1 MLVFLIS
8 YLKNSIYLIK
18 NYTLLNM
25 EMLKKVAIIGSGIC
39 GAYLANALAA
49 KYEVY
54 LFEKARGLGGRSASK
69 RQAETSFDYGVSYF
83 SIQDP
88 DLKSF
93 LTDSLF
99 HENIELL
106 DRKVVK
112 LDRNDKENSEN
123 QILVSEGTARENAAG
138 GVWEQSTEAL
148 FVSKPYGNSFA
159 KALLKDL
166 KNIFLE
172 TRIQGV
178 VKENAGNVNVVEPRS
193 LNDSTYRLILENA
206 AEFDVD
212 FDIIISTAP
221 AAQSAQIY
229 AKYGDLV
236 KSLSTVK
243 YSPAFVLM
251 FSLKHSAAVFSSP
264 VVSESIS
271 KIRDA
276 DILKIK
282 NSIIEEIV
290 FNHKKPLR
298 DSTTPAFVIKASRS
312 FTENNLE
319 MEHALIEEALLNE
332 FFSIMEFDLDS
343 IPRLGFKH
351 LHRWLYSTSSNNL
364 EEYADLRL
372 ENLQDRDMISRDDK
386 QESLFL
392 KAEDEEIYAV
402 GDYILGSLGVE
413 ASLLGAR
420 ALARILGV

>member
-8 YLKNSIYLIK
+8 YLENSIYLIK
-18 NYTLLNM
+18 KYILLNM

-39 GAYLANALAA
+39 GAYLANALAV

-54 LFEKARGLGGRSASK
+54 VFEKARGLGGRSASK

-93 LTDSLF
+93 LSGALF

-106 DRKVVK
+106 DRKIIK
-112 LDRNDKENSEN
+112 LDRNDKENSKN
-123 QILVSEGTARENAAG
+123 QIVESFSEGTARKNAEG
-138 GVWEQSTEAL
+138 GVWEQFTEAL

-159 KALLKDL
+159 KALLKDI

-178 VKENAGNVNVVEPRS
+178 VKENTGNVVEPRS
-193 LNDSTYRLILENA
+193 LNDSKYKLVLENA
-206 AEFDVD
+206 AEFDVG

-229 AKYGDLV
+229 AKYDDLV

-243 YSPAFVLM
+243 YNPAFVLM
-251 FSLKHSAAVFSSP
+251 FSLKQSAAVFSSP
-264 VVSESIS
+264 AVSESIS

-290 FNHKKPLR
+290 FNYKKPLR
-298 DSTTPAFVIKASRS
+298 DSSTPAFVIKASKS
-312 FTENNLE
+312 FTETNLDK
-319 MEHALIEEALLNE
+319 EHALIEEALLNE
-332 FFSIMEFDLDS
+332 FFSIMGFDLDS
-343 IPRLGFKH
+343 IPEVK
-351 LHRWLYSTSSNNL
+351 
-364 EEYADLRL
+364 
-372 ENLQDRDMISRDDK
+372 
-386 QESLFL
+386 
-392 KAEDEEIYAV
+392 
-402 GDYILGSLGVE
+402 
-413 ASLLGAR
+413 
-420 ALARILGV
+420 

>member
-8 YLKNSIYLIK
+8 YLENSIYLIK

-25 EMLKKVAIIGSGIC
+25 EMLRKVAIIGSGIC
-39 GAYLANALAA
+39 GAYLATSLAA
-49 KYEVY
+49 KYNVY
-54 LFEKARGLGGRSASK
+54 VFEKARGLGGRSASK

-93 LTDSLF
+93 LSGALF

-106 DRKVVK
+106 DRKIIK
-112 LDRNDKENSEN
+112 LDRNDKENSETR
-123 QILVSEGTARENAAG
+123 IVVPEGTTRENAEG
-138 GVWEQSTEAL
+138 VVWEQSTEAL

-159 KALLKDL
+159 KALLKDI

-178 VKENAGNVNVVEPRS
+178 VKNGLVQQPLE
-193 LNDSTYRLILENA
+193 NDSKYKLVLENA

-229 AKYGDLV
+229 SKYDDLV
-236 KSLSTVK
+236 KSLSTVE
-243 YSPAFVLM
+243 YDPAFVLM
-251 FSLKHSAAVFSSP
+251 FSLKQSAAMFLSP
-264 VVSESIS
+264 AVSESIS

-282 NSIIEEIV
+282 NSIIEEII

-298 DSTTPAFVIKASRS
+298 DSTTPAFVIKASKS

-319 MEHALIEEALLNE
+319 MEHALIEEALFNE
-332 FFSIMEFDLDS
+332 FFSIMGFDLDS
-343 IPRLGFKH
+343 IPELGFKH
-351 LHRWLYSTSSNNL
+351 LHRWLYSTSSL
-364 EEYADLRL
+364 K
-372 ENLQDRDMISRDDK
+372 DRDMISRDDK

-392 KAEDEEIYAV
+392 KAKGEEIYAV
-402 GDYILGSLGVE
+402 GDYILETLGVE
-413 ASLLGAR
+413 ASLLSAR

>member
-1 MLVFLIS
+1 
-8 YLKNSIYLIK
+8 
-18 NYTLLNM
+18 M
-25 EMLKKVAIIGSGIC
+25 EVLKKVAIIGSGIC

-69 RQAETSFDYGVSYF
+69 RQSETSFDYGVSYF
-83 SIQDP
+83 SIQDL

-93 LTDSLF
+93 LSGALF

-106 DRKVVK
+106 DRKIIK

-123 QILVSEGTARENAAG
+123 QIVVSEGTACKNAEG

-159 KALLKDL
+159 KALLKDI

-172 TRIQGV
+172 TKIQSV
-178 VKENAGNVNVVEPRS
+178 VKNTVTKIK
-193 LNDSTYRLILENA
+193 DSKQSQNGLMQQPLQSDSKYKLILENA

-212 FDIIISTAP
+212 FDIVISTAP

-229 AKYGDLV
+229 AKYDDLV

-243 YSPAFVLM
+243 YNPAFVLM
-251 FSLKHSAAVFSSP
+251 FSLKQSAAVFSALA
-264 VVSESIS
+264 VSDGIS

-298 DSTTPAFVIKASRS
+298 DSTTPAFVIKASKS

-332 FFSIMEFDLDS
+332 FFSIMGFDLDS
-343 IPRLGFKH
+343 MPELGFKH
-351 LHRWLYSTSSNNL
+351 LHRWLYSTSSLKNC
-364 EEYADLRL
+364 
-372 ENLQDRDMISRDDK
+372 DMISRSNE

-392 KAEDEEIYAV
+392 KAKGEEIYAV
-402 GDYILGSLGVE
+402 GDYILEGDENTEIEDCEQSLETLGVE
-413 ASLLGAR
+413 LSLLSAR

>member
-1 MLVFLIS
+1 
-8 YLKNSIYLIK
+8 
-18 NYTLLNM
+18 M

-54 LFEKARGLGGRSASK
+54 VFEKARGLGGRSASK
-69 RQAETSFDYGVSYF
+69 RQGETSFDYGVSYF

-123 QILVSEGTARENAAG
+123 QILVSEGTARENAAS
-138 GVWEQSTEAL
+138 GVWEQFTEAL

-178 VKENAGNVNVVEPRS
+178 VKENAGNVVEPRS
-193 LNDSTYRLILENA
+193 LNDSKYKLILENA

-221 AAQSAQIY
+221 AEQTAQIY
-229 AKYGDLV
+229 AKYDDLV

-243 YSPAFVLM
+243 YNPAFVLM
-251 FSLKHSAAVFSSP
+251 FSLKQSAAVFSSP
-264 VVSESIS
+264 TVSDTIS

-282 NSIIEEIV
+282 NSIIEEII

-298 DSTTPAFVIKASRS
+298 DLNTAAFVIKASRS
-312 FTENNLE
+312 FTEINLE

-332 FFSIMEFDLDS
+332 FFSIMGFDLDS
-343 IPRLGFKH
+343 SPELGFKH
-351 LHRWLYSTSSNNL
+351 LHRWLYSTPSNKL
-364 EEYADLRL
+364 G
-372 ENLQDRDMISRDDK
+372 
-386 QESLFL
+386 SLFL
-392 KAEDEEIYAV
+392 KAKGEEIYAV
-402 GDYILGSLGVE
+402 GDYILEGGGNPGIEDCEQGLGACGVE
-413 ASLLGAR
+413 ASLLSAR
-420 ALARILGV
+420 ALAQFF

>member
-1 MLVFLIS
+1 
-8 YLKNSIYLIK
+8 
-18 NYTLLNM
+18 M

-39 GAYLANALAA
+39 GAYLANSLAA

-88 DLKSF
+88 DLQGF
-93 LTDSLF
+93 LSGALF

-106 DRKVVK
+106 DRKIIK

-123 QILVSEGTARENAAG
+123 RIVVLEGTAGENAEG
-138 GVWEQSTEAL
+138 GAWEQSTEAL

-159 KALLKDL
+159 KVLLKDI

-172 TRIQGV
+172 TRIQSV
-178 VKENAGNVNVVEPRS
+178 VKENAGNVVELGS
-193 LNDSTYRLILENA
+193 LNDSKYRLVLENA

-221 AAQSAQIY
+221 AAQSAAIY
-229 AKYGDLV
+229 ANYDDLV
-236 KSLSTVK
+236 KGLSTVK
-243 YSPAFVLM
+243 YNAAFVLM
-251 FSLKHSAAVFSSP
+251 FSLKQAAAVFSSP
-264 VVSESIS
+264 AVSESIS

-282 NSIIEEIV
+282 NSIIEEII

-298 DSTTPAFVIKASRS
+298 DSNTPAFVIKASKS

-332 FFSIMEFDLDS
+332 FFSIMGFDSDS
-343 IPRLGFKH
+343 IPELGFKH
-351 LHRWLYSTSSNNL
+351 LHRWLYSTPSNTVK
-364 EEYADLRL
+364 EYADLRPR
-372 ENLQDRDMISRDDK
+372 NLNDRNMISREDNP
-386 QESLFL
+386 ESLFL
-392 KAEDEEIYAV
+392 KAENEEIYAV

-413 ASLLGAR
+413 ASLLSAR
-420 ALARILGV
+420 ALARILNFF

>member
-1 MLVFLIS
+1 
-8 YLKNSIYLIK
+8 
-18 NYTLLNM
+18 M
-25 EMLKKVAIIGSGIC
+25 EILKKVAIIGSGIC
-39 GAYLANALAA
+39 GAYLANLLAA

-54 LFEKARGLGGRSASK
+54 VFEKARGLGGRSASK
-69 RQAETSFDYGVSYF
+69 RQGETSFDYGVSYF

-93 LTDSLF
+93 LSGALF

-106 DRKVVK
+106 DRKIIK

-123 QILVSEGTARENAAG
+123 RMVVSEGTARENAEG
-138 GVWEQSTEAL
+138 GVCEQSTEAL

-159 KALLKDL
+159 KALLKDI

-172 TRIQGV
+172 TKIYGV
-178 VKENAGNVNVVEPRS
+178 VKENAGNVVEPRS
-193 LNDSTYRLILENA
+193 LNDSKYKLILENA
-206 AEFDVD
+206 AESDVD

-229 AKYGDLV
+229 AKYDDLV

-243 YSPAFVLM
+243 YNPVFVLM
-251 FSLKHSAAVFSSP
+251 FSLKQSAGVFSSP
-264 VVSESIS
+264 TVSGAIS

-282 NSIIEEIV
+282 NSIIEEIN

-298 DSTTPAFVIKASRS
+298 DSNTPAFVIKASKS

-332 FFSIMEFDLDS
+332 FFSIMGFDLDS
-343 IPRLGFKH
+343 IPELGFKH
-351 LHRWLYSTSSNNL
+351 LHRWLYSTPVINSECKALVNIEFS
-364 EEYADLRL
+364 
-372 ENLQDRDMISRDDK
+372 ENKESKALQEAPK
-386 QESLFL
+386 TFL
-392 KAEDEEIYAV
+392 KAENEEIYAV

-413 ASLLGAR
+413 ASLLSAR

>member
-1 MLVFLIS
+1 
-8 YLKNSIYLIK
+8 
-18 NYTLLNM
+18 M
-25 EMLKKVAIIGSGIC
+25 EILKKVAIIGSGIC
-39 GAYLANALAA
+39 GAYLVNALAA

-69 RQAETSFDYGVSYF
+69 RQGEISFDYGVSYF

-93 LTDSLF
+93 LSGALL
-99 HENIELL
+99 HESIELL
-106 DRKVVK
+106 DRKIIK
-112 LDRNDKENSEN
+112 LDRNDKENR
-123 QILVSEGTARENAAG
+123 IVLSEGTARENSEG
-138 GVWEQSTEAL
+138 GIGEQSTEEL

-159 KALLKDL
+159 KALLKDI

-172 TRIQGV
+172 TKIYGV
-178 VKENAGNVNVVEPRS
+178 VKENAGNVVEPRS
-193 LNDSTYRLILENA
+193 LNDSKYKLILENA

-212 FDIIISTAP
+212 FDMIISTAP
-221 AAQSAQIY
+221 AEQTAQIY
-229 AKYGDLV
+229 SKYDDLV

-243 YSPAFVLM
+243 YNPAFVLM
-251 FSLKHSAAVFSSP
+251 FSLKYSAAVFSSP

-332 FFSIMEFDLDS
+332 FFLIMGFDLDS
-343 IPRLGFKH
+343 MPELGFKH